1 MKRSTRNITISKAFK
16 HIDSDTRKDLK
27 DRRLLGLEADNFGD
41 AEPTETIDDD
51 DFDGGEVSEIQ
62 CLNCIFTMIDW
73 KL

>member
-51 DFDGGEVSEIQ
+51 EFDGEVSGKVLKSILSTTLQ
-62 CLNCIFTMIDW
+62 L
-73 KL
+73 